1 MLKIKIFKEKGDDV
15 VLARIAIVEDDVYMR
30 EELENLLKKN
40 GYEVFSI
47 LDIENVISCIISYS
61 PDLIL
66 LDINLPFYSGF
77 ELCKELKS
85 KQLGTVLI
93 LTARDRLQDELH
105 ALGLGAD
112 DYLTKPCNMERLLA
126 RIKNLLRRTEEQV
139 GQGLLN
145 VQGFLL
151 DPNTF
156 TLYIGKTSYI
166 LPKNEGK
173 ILLTLLKNAPNIVTK
188 EELYNILWGT
198 DEFIDDNA
206 LQVNLVRLRKTL
218 ARFGLEQRIE
228 TVRGQG
234 YRMKG

>member
-1 MLKIKIFKEKGDDV
+1 M
-15 VLARIAIVEDDVYMR
+15 
-30 EELENLLKKN
+30 
-40 GYEVFSI
+40 
-47 LDIENVISCIISYS
+47 ISCIISYS

>member
-47 LDIENVISCIISYS
+47 LDFENVISYIISYS

>member
-1 MLKIKIFKEKGDDV
+1 MIIIKIFKEKGDDV

-40 GYEVFSI
+40 GYEVFII
-47 LDIENVISCIISYS
+47 LDFENVISCIISYS

>member
-47 LDIENVISCIISYS
+47 LDVENVISCIISYS

>member
-47 LDIENVISCIISYS
+47 LDFENAISCIISYS